1 MHFIANSQHY
11 NFIKVQWVPALCQT
25 LVLGLDWA
33 GMQVIEGYDQG
44 RVYTGQKVYGR
55 VPSHKKQK

>member
-1 MHFIANSQHY
+1 M
-11 NFIKVQWVPALCQT
+11 PAMLHESWFYEKFLIGSMRKTFQVNRT
-25 LVLGLDWA
+25 EDWA

-55 VPSHKKQK
+55 VPSHKQQQ